1 MIAMN
6 DPSNS
11 SGKRTCLILDVQSI
25 DNVLDTELS
34 PFAGPRLHPEAA
46 SHLMLEANA
55 HPKAGGFDVVFR
67 VPHGSGGSLDDL
79 RTAVRRFANEANLQA
94 TREVKEILK
103 DGWFSLWIG
112 LLAVVV
118 FLGIAEVLPLMGDQR
133 FLKAMSESLIIFYWV
148 ILWRP
153 AELLL
158 YEHIPPRR
166 RRRVASLLA
175 RADVRVGHP
184 PP

>member
-1 MIAMN
+1 
-6 DPSNS
+6 
-11 SGKRTCLILDVQSI
+11 
-25 DNVLDTELS
+25 
-34 PFAGPRLHPEAA
+34 
-46 SHLMLEANA
+46 
-55 HPKAGGFDVVFR
+55 
-67 VPHGSGGSLDDL
+67 LDDL

-118 FLGIAEVLPLMGDQR
+118 FLGIAEVLPLLGDQR

-166 RRRVASLLA
+166 RRHVANLLA
-175 RADVRVGHP
+175 RADVRVEHSP
-184 PP
+184 P